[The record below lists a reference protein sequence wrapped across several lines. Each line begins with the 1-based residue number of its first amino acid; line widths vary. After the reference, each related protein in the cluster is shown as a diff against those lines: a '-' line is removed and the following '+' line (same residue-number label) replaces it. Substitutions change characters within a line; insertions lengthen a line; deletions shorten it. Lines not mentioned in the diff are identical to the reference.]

1 MNKKQLDELIPTY
14 YKNKEKMESYK
25 KLVDEQNK
33 NIKELMNGEYSY
45 EIGKYKAVVSTS
57 TRVSMDEQ
65 KLMMLLKA
73 NNIKGVIKTIEVVDM
88 DALENL
94 IYHNEIP
101 KDVLKRIGECKS
113 EKEIKSLRVTKEH

>member
-1 MNKKQLDELIPTY
+1 MNKQLDELIPTY

-45 EIGKYKAVVSTS
+45 EVGKYKAVVSTS

-113 EKEIKSLRVTKEH
+113 EKEVKSLRVTKER

>member
-1 MNKKQLDELIPTY
+1 MNKKLDELIPTY

-45 EIGKYKAVVSTS
+45 EVGKYKAVVSTS

-113 EKEIKSLRVTKEH
+113 EKEVKSLRVTKER

>member
-1 MNKKQLDELIPTY
+1 MNKKLDELIPTY
-14 YKNKEKMESYK
+14 YRNKEKMESYK

-45 EIGKYKAVVSTS
+45 GVGKYKAVVSTS

-113 EKEIKSLRVTKEH
+113 EKEVKSLRVTKER

>member
-1 MNKKQLDELIPTY
+1 MNKKLDELIPTY

-45 EIGKYKAVVSTS
+45 EVGKYKAVVSTS

-113 EKEIKSLRVTKEH
+113 EKEVKSLRVTKEH

>member
-1 MNKKQLDELIPTY
+1 MNKEQLNELIPTY

-25 KLVDEQNK
+25 KLVDKQNK
-33 NIKELMNGEYSY
+33 DIKDLMEGEYSY
-45 EIGKYKAVVSTS
+45 EVGKYKALVSTS

-65 KLMMLLKA
+65 KLMTLLKA

-113 EKEIKSLRVTKEH
+113 EKEVKSLRVTKER

>member
-1 MNKKQLDELIPTY
+1 MNKKLDELIPTY

-45 EIGKYKAVVSTS
+45 AVGKYKAVVSTS

-113 EKEIKSLRVTKEH
+113 EKEVKSLRVTKER

>member
-1 MNKKQLDELIPTY
+1 MNKQLDELIPTY

-45 EIGKYKAVVSTS
+45 EVGKYKAVVSTS

-113 EKEIKSLRVTKEH
+113 EKEVKSLRVTKEH

>member
-1 MNKKQLDELIPTY
+1 MNKKLDELIPTY
-14 YKNKEKMESYK
+14 YRNKEKMENYK

-45 EIGKYKAVVSTS
+45 EVGKYKAVVSTS

-113 EKEIKSLRVTKEH
+113 EKEVKSLRVTKEH

>member
-1 MNKKQLDELIPTY
+1 MNKKLDELIPTY
-14 YKNKEKMESYK
+14 YRNKEKMENCK

-45 EIGKYKAVVSTS
+45 EVGKYKAVVSTS

-113 EKEIKSLRVTKEH
+113 EKEVKSLRVTKER

>member
-1 MNKKQLDELIPTY
+1 MNKQLDELIPTY

-113 EKEIKSLRVTKEH
+113 EKEVKSLRVTKER

>member
-1 MNKKQLDELIPTY
+1 MNKKLDELIPTY

-45 EIGKYKAVVSTS
+45 EVGKYKAVVSTS

-73 NNIKGVIKTIEVVDM
+73 NNIKGVIKTIEVIDM

-113 EKEIKSLRVTKEH
+113 EKEVKSLRVTKER